1 MFERFNEK
9 AINVI
14 LIAQDESRRLGHN
27 FVGTEQILLGLI
39 REGTGIASSVL
50 TSLKVDLEG
59 ARSEVE
65 KLIGRGS
72 GDLVA
77 EIPFTVRAKAVLDLA
92 AEMALEMGHSYIGTE
107 HLLLSIVQE
116 GERTVAV
123 AERRPNQS
131 LAFQVLQNLGADP
144 PSIRECVMQTQGLGE
159 ETQEE
164 RFSLQPSKERLRSLL
179 PPMSNQALKVWHA
192 MGTQMN
198 WEETDQ
204 AINRFWLKWLTRL
217 SEAEVQAALD
227 ELIRLGV
234 IVRIEL
240 A

>member
-9 AINVI
+9 AVNVI
-14 LIAQDESRRLGHN
+14 MIAQEESRRLGHN

-50 TSLKVDLEG
+50 ALMGIDLES

-72 GDLVA
+72 GDMMV
-77 EIPFTVRAKAVLDLA
+77 EIPFTARAQAVLDIA
-92 AEMALEMGHSYIGTE
+92 TESALELCHCYVGTE
-107 HLLLSIVQE
+107 HLLLGIMRE
-116 GERTVAV
+116 GERIVAV
-123 AERRPNQS
+123 MGRRPSQS
-131 LAFQVLQNLGADP
+131 LAFRVLQGLGVDP
-144 PSIRECVMQTQGLGE
+144 LSIRNQVMQSQGLGE

-164 RFSLQPSKERLRSLL
+164 RFSLQPSKERLRTLL

-192 MGTQMN
+192 MGSQMG
-198 WEETDQ
+198 WEEMD
-204 AINRFWLKWLTRL
+204 AALNRFWIKWLTRL
-217 SEAEVQAALD
+217 PDSEIQSALD
-227 ELIRLGV
+227 ELINLGV
-234 IVRIEL
+234 IARIKF